1 MRVTIALL
9 IWLLP
14 SAVFAQ
20 AKIALL
26 IGNQAYD
33 ASVGILKNAHN
44 DIAVVGEALRAQN
57 FDVLPPIKDASRSA
71 ILGGVRELV
80 RRLNEAGTDSIGF
93 LYYSGHG
100 AAEKGTNINYLIP
113 VNAKQ
118 PGTDAFWDDSLKLD
132 DVLRMLDGART
143 AAKFVIFDA
152 CRNELQL
159 PTKDTSEGLIPVAEQ
174 EGMLVAYA
182 SSPGRTASD
191 RGDKS
196 GVYAA
201 ALAAELLRPG
211 LDHLNLFQNVKE
223 IVLASTNGAQQPW
236 ESNGLSRRV
245 YLTGQPNLDL
255 ALAPRVSE
263 ATEVWDRTKDTK
275 DIAVLEAFA
284 ARYNDTIYA
293 GLATARI
300 EALRKGA
307 SLRPTHLGTESSRPM
322 LPADFSHL
330 DQSTPPSDAPTNA
343 SAFDGTWLAIIACPI
358 TTDGA
363 LPYKI
368 AVPVSVS
375 SGVLRGEGGASD
387 GRPAARGKPGWRTFE
402 GRILSGGYALID
414 ETGLTGASRYTPG
427 KLPPGTAYSAQLEV
441 HFGKEHGSGK
451 RITGR
456 FCTITFDKR

>member
-1 MRVTIALL
+1 MQMRAIITLL

-14 SAVFAQ
+14 SAAFAQ

-33 ASVGILKNAHN
+33 ASVGVLNNSHN

-80 RRLNEAGTDSIGF
+80 RRLNEAGADSIGF
-93 LYYSGHG
+93 VYYSGHG

-132 DVLRMLDGART
+132 DVLRLLDGARS

-159 PTKDTSEGLIPVAEQ
+159 PTKDTSKGLIPVAEQ
-174 EGMLVAYA
+174 EGLFVAYA

-223 IVLASTNGAQQPW
+223 TVLASTNGVQQPW
-236 ESNGLSRRV
+236 ESNGLTRRV
-245 YLTGQPNLDL
+245 YLTGQPNLDP
-255 ALAPRVSE
+255 ALTPRVSE

-284 ARYNDTIYA
+284 ARYKDTPYA
-293 GLATARI
+293 GLARSRI
-300 EALRKGA
+300 EALQKMA
-307 SLRPTHLGTESSRPM
+307 ALKPAATAPLSTPAPTTNDQFDGSWLAKAVSNCRNLPRWVNTFTITGSRIQGKVYNGLISGRVAADGSFRYTVPGYGSPPEAPILGTY
-322 LPADFSHL
+322 
-330 DQSTPPSDAPTNA
+330 T
-343 SAFDGTWLAIIACPI
+343 
-358 TTDGA
+358 
-363 LPYKI
+363 
-368 AVPVSVS
+368 
-375 SGVLRGEGGASD
+375 
-387 GRPAARGKPGWRTFE
+387 GK
-402 GRILSGGYALID
+402 LHND
-414 ETGLTGASRYTPG
+414 TGA
-427 KLPPGTAYSAQLEV
+427 GTVKYPRCT
-441 HFGKEHGSGK
+441 GS
-451 RITGR
+451 ITLNR
-456 FCTITFDKR
+456 M